1 MSNST
6 SSLPAQQYSPAQ
18 IDDATSRVIEIQ
30 AQLLTT
36 EQLKANQLLG
46 RVQVIA
52 ATASMFES
60 FTLAQLRQVREEKI
74 YKRLR
79 GQAIVIQGEQIRLDT
94 WEGFCQAIG
103 TTRGVVEEQLKNLE
117 ILGEQAL
124 NRATELGMTTRELRN
139 LRALD
144 VQDQKV
150 VIGQIE
156 AAVGDKD
163 AIVDL
168 ITDMAA
174 KHKKTEGKLE
184 KQLKAAQAEAKA
196 TERIVADKEARIAE
210 LQDKLIAQESRSIDE
225 QIEALLL
232 DLNKAQINVLRYLPE
247 LEACLGRAN
256 ETDDHNVRLTA
267 ANILHELKETIT
279 SLQIEYGLAAVS
291 NPDDDWMA
299 DAQAAINAGRAA
311 QE

>member
-1 MSNST
+1 MTKNAVQAIPSHVVVEDIVKST
-6 SSLPAQQYSPAQ
+6 AVEMQ
-18 IDDATSRVIEIQ
+18 ISA
-30 AQLLTT
+30 LTM
-36 EQLKANQLLG
+36 EQLQANQLLG
-46 RVQVIA
+46 RVQASA
-52 ATASMFES
+52 AMANMLGA
-60 FTLAQLRQVREEKI
+60 FTLSQLKRVKEEKL
-74 YKRLR
+74 YKRLK
-79 GQAIVIQGEQIRLDT
+79 GQAIIIKDESIRLDT

-103 TTRGVVEEQLKNLE
+103 NHRRTVDEQLQNLE
-117 ILGEQAL
+117 VLGEQAL
-124 NRATELGMTTRELRN
+124 ACATELGMTTRELRN
-139 LRALD
+139 LRTLD

-174 KHKKTEGKLE
+174 KHKKTEAALE
-184 KQLKAAQAEAKA
+184 KQLKAAQAQAKA
-196 TERIVADKEARIAE
+196 TERIVADKEARITE

-232 DLNKAQINVLRYLPE
+232 DLNKAQINVLRFLPE

-279 SLQIEYGLAAVS
+279 SFQIEYGLAALS
-291 NPDDDWMA
+291 NSDDDWMA

>member
-1 MSNST
+1 MSKST
-6 SSLPAQQYSPAQ
+6 
-18 IDDATSRVIEIQ
+18 VIAKVDSNPVAEQDEAKAAAVHMQAALLSGEQLQMNQVLGRIQ
-30 AQLLTT
+30 ATNSIATML
-36 EQLKANQLLG
+36 EAFSFAQLKQ
-46 RVQVIA
+46 IK
-52 ATASMFES
+52 
-60 FTLAQLRQVREEKI
+60 EEKL
-74 YKRLR
+74 YRRLK
-79 GQAIVIQGEQIRLDT
+79 GQTILVNGEDIHLDT
-94 WEGFCQAIG
+94 WDGFCMAVG
-103 TTRGVVEEQLKNLE
+103 TSRSTVDEQLQNLQL
-117 ILGEQAL
+117 LGEQAL

-210 LQDKLIAQESRSIDE
+210 LQDKLIVQESRSIDE
-225 QIEALLL
+225 QKEALLL
-232 DLNKAQINVLRYLPE
+232 DLNKAQINVLRFLPE
-247 LEACLGRAN
+247 LEACLGRVN

-299 DAQAAINAGRAA
+299 DAQAAINAGRAG

>member
-1 MSNST
+1 MSKST
-6 SSLPAQQYSPAQ
+6 
-18 IDDATSRVIEIQ
+18 VIAKVDSNPVAEQDEAKAAAVHMQAALLSGEQLQMNQVLGRIQ
-30 AQLLTT
+30 ATNSIATML
-36 EQLKANQLLG
+36 EAFSFAQLKQ
-46 RVQVIA
+46 IK
-52 ATASMFES
+52 
-60 FTLAQLRQVREEKI
+60 EEKL
-74 YKRLR
+74 YRRLK
-79 GQAIVIQGEQIRLDT
+79 GQTILVNGEDIHLDT
-94 WEGFCQAIG
+94 WDGFCMAVG
-103 TTRGVVEEQLKNLE
+103 TSRSTVDEQLQNLQL
-117 ILGEQAL
+117 LGEQAL

-144 VQDQKV
+144 IQDQKV

-174 KHKKTEGKLE
+174 KHKKTEEKLE
-184 KQLKAAQAEAKA
+184 KQLKAAQAQAKA

-210 LQDKLIAQESRSIDE
+210 LQDKLIVQESRSIDE

-232 DLNKAQINVLRYLPE
+232 DLNKAQINVLRFLPE

-291 NPDDDWMA
+291 NPEDDWMA
-299 DAQAAINAGRAA
+299 DAQAAINAGRATK
-311 QE
+311 E